1 MRERSFGTTIKTL
14 LLALLNATLLLVA
27 LCLFLA
33 LQLGNRIEDITSSFA
48 ENLVTIDPL
57 RQELGAITSEVVGL
71 RGDLAAL
78 RAGSGAMGTEAAQ
91 NISARL
97 DHLEIRVDEA
107 AQRVDGLLN
116 SPERLVDRAVDRAAD
131 QLRQGLGPLRGCAPT
146 VETSLL
152 APGLGAPP
160 TTPARPVQGQ
170 GG

>member
-1 MRERSFGTTIKTL
+1 MRERSFATTIKTL

-33 LQLGNRIEDITSSFA
+33 LQLGNRIEDITSDFA
-48 ENLVTIDPL
+48 TNLVTIDPL
-57 RQELGAITSEVVGL
+57 RQELDAITSEVVGL

-78 RAGSGAMGTEAAQ
+78 RADSGAMSSEAAQ

-97 DHLEIRVDEA
+97 GRLETRIEDA
-107 AQRVDGLLN
+107 AQRVDGLLS

-131 QLRQGLGPLRGCAPT
+131 QIKQGMGSLRGCTPAA
-146 VETSLL
+146 ETTLL
-152 APGLGAPP
+152 APGVGAPP
-160 TTPARPVQGQ
+160 ATTARPSQ